1 MKHSFHGTG
10 VALVTPFQKNLEID
24 YASLKKLVDHV
35 IEGGVD
41 YLVALGTTA
50 ETPTLTADEKLAV
63 LDFILNQ
70 ASGRVPV
77 VCGIGSNNTREV
89 LSTIEKF
96 NFLQGLSGF
105 LTVVPYYNKPGQ
117 EGLFQH
123 FDTIAKATE
132 KPIILYNVPGR
143 TGASMKAKTSLRLA
157 REHRH
162 IVAIKEASG
171 DLAQCM
177 DLVRDRPEGFAVL
190 SGDDDLALAQMALG
204 MDGVISVAANAFP
217 SDFSQMIRMA
227 QNSQMKE
234 AREKHYSLLHGI
246 RLLFLEG
253 NPTGVKSALSHLGL
267 AENYLRLPLT
277 PASVELHEQMG
288 AFIKRWTE
296 TRPT

>member
-123 FDTIAKATE
+123 FD
-132 KPIILYNVPGR
+132 
-143 TGASMKAKTSLRLA
+143 
-157 REHRH
+157 
-162 IVAIKEASG
+162 
-171 DLAQCM
+171 
-177 DLVRDRPEGFAVL
+177 
-190 SGDDDLALAQMALG
+190 
-204 MDGVISVAANAFP
+204 
-217 SDFSQMIRMA
+217 
-227 QNSQMKE
+227 
-234 AREKHYSLLHGI
+234 
-246 RLLFLEG
+246 
-253 NPTGVKSALSHLGL
+253 
-267 AENYLRLPLT
+267 
-277 PASVELHEQMG
+277 
-288 AFIKRWTE
+288 
-296 TRPT
+296 